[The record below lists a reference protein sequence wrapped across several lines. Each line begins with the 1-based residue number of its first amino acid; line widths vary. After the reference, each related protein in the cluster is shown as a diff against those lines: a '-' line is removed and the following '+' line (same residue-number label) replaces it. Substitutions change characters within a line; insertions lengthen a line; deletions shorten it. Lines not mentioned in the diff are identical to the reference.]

1 MIHYF
6 NQQKKVQ
13 LEIYVKAFGV
23 PSILLEDSDNSI
35 FGNSGELL
43 TQAKQMH
50 WENKAEERS
59 IIIDAFQ
66 MLFSNFHI
74 NINPCNNWS
83 IAPIIQISN
92 TEIKPVDPA
101 ETKRLESQA
110 TLKGSVGV
118 QALLQIQQS
127 VSSGLTDV
135 ESAIVII
142 SEIFGFS
149 SELARQMLAHQK

>member
-1 MIHYF
+1 
-6 NQQKKVQ
+6 
-13 LEIYVKAFGV
+13 
-23 PSILLEDSDNSI
+23 
-35 FGNSGELL
+35 
-43 TQAKQMH
+43 MH

-83 IAPIIQISN
+83 IAPIIQIDN

-110 TLKGSVGV
+110 TLKGSVGGV

-127 VSSGLTDV
+127 VQGLTDV

-149 SELARQMLAHQK
+149 FELARQMLGTPKITTEVTEPINE